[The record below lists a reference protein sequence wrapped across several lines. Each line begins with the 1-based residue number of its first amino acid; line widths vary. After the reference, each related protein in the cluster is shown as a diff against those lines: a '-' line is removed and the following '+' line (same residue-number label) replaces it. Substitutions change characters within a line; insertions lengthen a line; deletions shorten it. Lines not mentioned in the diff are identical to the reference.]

1 MCLKKFL
8 AEKKK
13 LYQKIDSFLSTYIG
27 RFNFID
33 VDRGKKTDAKGH
45 FSEEK
50 KTKFFFDTFL
60 GPFSREV

>member
-1 MCLKKFL
+1 MRLKKFL

-33 VDRGKKTDAKGH
+33 VDRGGKRQMLK
-45 FSEEK
+45 
-50 KTKFFFDTFL
+50 DTFL
-60 GPFSREV
+60 KKKN

>member
-1 MCLKKFL
+1 MRLKKFL

-50 KTKFFFDTFL
+50 KKKNLF
-60 GPFSREV
+60 